1 LYSVISVQIE
11 SLPANTKMS
20 GIDPFVDG
28 QSVKSP
34 FLGGQVAELYILV
47 CEKRPI
53 YLKRDLEKRRMY
65 VKRDPYTGPMG
76 MMLQQ
81 IWTGDD
87 HSVLALDAHGTLFQR
102 TFSGD
107 ALWYICV

>member
-1 LYSVISVQIE
+1 MYSVIPVQIE
-11 SLPANTKMS
+11 SLPANIRMS

-28 QSVKSP
+28 QSAISP
-34 FLGGQVAELYILV
+34 VLGGQVAELCILV
-47 CEKRPI
+47 CGKRPI
-53 YLKRDLEKRRMY
+53 YLKRDLEKRRVY
-65 VKRDPYTGPMG
+65 VKRDLYTGPMG